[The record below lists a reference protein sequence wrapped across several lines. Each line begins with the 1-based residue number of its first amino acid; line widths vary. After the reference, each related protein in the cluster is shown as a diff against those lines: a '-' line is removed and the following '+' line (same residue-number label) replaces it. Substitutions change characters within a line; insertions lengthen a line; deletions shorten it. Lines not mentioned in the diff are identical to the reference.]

1 MVVTQGFLDAMGI
14 QQLTEPVTI
23 TSFSPV
29 QTSFTIVG
37 VLRRRTSPSSAAAA
51 TPSGTRACRA
61 PSP

>member
-37 VLRRRTSPSSAAAA
+37 VLEAEDLSLMGCSGD
-51 TPSGTRACRA
+51 PSGTRACRA